1 MGAYSLGWPPMLK
14 MPANL
19 VLPDLPGAV
28 FVSNHSEKLP
38 EIRMSGDSGCVS
50 ASHLALEREQ
60 LRGALAGHRRHLGGS
75 SATRSR

>member
-1 MGAYSLGWPPMLK
+1 MLK

-38 EIRMSGDSGCVS
+38 EIRM
-50 ASHLALEREQ
+50 
-60 LRGALAGHRRHLGGS
+60 
-75 SATRSR
+75 